1 MYSEHVQAQAET
13 LISSVSAPHLRP
25 VGILIMAAWF
35 GLLTGLAEVAVKAV
49 QKFGFGQIINAGVD
63 VAWMAPLAGLIFFL
77 IPGLAL
83 VVLSWLAARLRA
95 RFDARRLAAFIL
107 TFLGSLNLLLLIP
120 RLHHY
125 AVALL
130 AAGGAAQ
137 VSRLISARD
146 KSFRR
151 LTRRTV
157 GWLAAWV
164 VIAGGIAQGG
174 QWMLERNKVIKLPP
188 APPQAPNV
196 LLIVLDTVRAH
207 NLSLYGYARA
217 TTPNIDQLASRSVV
231 FERAFSTAPWTLPS
245 HAGMFTGRF
254 AHELSANWNAPL
266 DAAHPTLAEQFSRQ
280 GYLTAGFVANTGY
293 CSAERG
299 LNRGFIHYEDYRV
312 SRGQLAS
319 SLTLI
324 RAIADNFRL
333 RRLFNNDEHLNR
345 QSADVVSRKF
355 LRWLS
360 AQRARPFFVFLN
372 YYDAHEPY
380 LPPAPFDRKFGPGR
394 RQGKHSALHHLNWNP
409 AFGRRALTSPELEE
423 EMDAYDGA
431 IAYLDQQL
439 GQLFA
444 ELRER
449 GVYDNT
455 VIILTSDHGEEF
467 GEHGMYDHGNSLY
480 LPSVHVP
487 LLISFPAR
495 APSGRRVTEPATLR
509 DLPATVVEL
518 AGLQARFPGQSLARY
533 WAGSES
539 SRGETESLA
548 LSSVRQV
555 TGQPESFP
563 VSKGD
568 MHSLVYEGRRYIRN
582 GDGSEELYDFE
593 KDPWERRNL
602 ASQNDSL
609 HLLDRFRILLGQTLS
624 AGTNG
629 LRH

>member
-1 MYSEHVQAQAET
+1 MPNLESQ
-13 LISSVSAPHLRP
+13 ISNDKWSALHLRP
-25 VGILIMAAWF
+25 VEILIMAAWF

-63 VAWMAPLAGLIFFL
+63 VAWMAPLAGLTFFL
-77 IPGLAL
+77 IPGLAF
-83 VVLSWLAARLRA
+83 VVAAPIGARLRA
-95 RFDARRLAAFIL
+95 RFDARRLAAFVL
-107 TFLGSLNLLLLIP
+107 TFLGLLNLLLLIP
-120 RLHHY
+120 RLQHY

-130 AAGGAAQ
+130 AAGGAVQ
-137 VSRLISARD
+137 VSRLISARA
-146 KSFRR
+146 KSFRQ

-157 GWLAAWV
+157 GWFAGWV
-164 VIAGGIAQGG
+164 VIAWVVAQSG
-174 QWMLERNKVIKLPP
+174 QWMVERNKMTKLPP

-207 NLSLYGYARA
+207 NLSLYGYERA
-217 TTPNIDQLASRSVV
+217 TTPNLEQLASRSVV
-231 FERAFSTAPWTLPS
+231 FERALSTAPWTLPS

-254 AHELSANWNAPL
+254 AHELLANWNTPL
-266 DAAHPTLAEQFSRQ
+266 DATHPTLAEQFSGQ

-293 CSAERG
+293 CSAEQG

-324 RAIADNFRL
+324 RVIADNFRL

-345 QSADVVSRKF
+345 QSADVVSGKF

-409 AFGRRALTSPELEE
+409 AFGRRTLTSPELQEE
-423 EMDAYDGA
+423 VDAYDGA

-439 GQLFA
+439 GRLFA

-455 VIILTSDHGEEF
+455 VIIITSDHGEEF
-467 GEHGMYDHGNSLY
+467 GEHGVYDHGNSLY

-487 LLISFPAR
+487 LLISFPAPP
-495 APSGRRVTEPATLR
+495 AWGGRRVAEPVTLR

-533 WAGSES
+533 WAGIEA
-539 SRGETESLA
+539 SRGEAESLA

-563 VSKGD
+563 ASKGD
-568 MHSLVYEGRRYIRN
+568 MHALVYEGRRYIRN

-593 KDPWERRNL
+593 KDPWERHNL
-602 ASQNDSL
+602 ASQDDSRP
-609 HLLDRFRILLGQTLS
+609 LLDRFRILLGQTLK
-624 AGTNG
+624 AEF
-629 LRH
+629 

>member
-1 MYSEHVQAQAET
+1 
-13 LISSVSAPHLRP
+13 
-25 VGILIMAAWF
+25 MAAWF

-49 QKFGFGQIINAGVD
+49 QKFGFGQIINAGAD

-77 IPGLAL
+77 ISGLAL
-83 VVLSWLAARLRA
+83 VVLSWIGVRFRA
-95 RFDARRLAAFIL
+95 RFDARRLAAFTL
-107 TFLGSLNLLLLIP
+107 TFLGLLNLLLLIP
-120 RLHHY
+120 RLQHY

-130 AAGGAAQ
+130 AGGGAVQ
-137 VSRLISARD
+137 ISRLISARA
-146 KSFRR
+146 KSFRQ

-157 GWLAAWV
+157 GWLAAWM
-164 VIAGGIAQGG
+164 VIAGIVAQGG
-174 QWMLERNKVIKLPP
+174 QWMKMAKLPP

-207 NLSLYGYARA
+207 NLSLYGYERA
-217 TTPNIDQLASRSVV
+217 TTPNLEQLASRSVV
-231 FERAFSTAPWTLPS
+231 FERALSTAPWTLPS

-254 AHELSANWNAPL
+254 AHELSTNWNTPL
-266 DAAHPTLAEQFSRQ
+266 DAAHPTLAEQFSGQ

-293 CSAERG
+293 CSAEQG
-299 LNRGFIHYEDYRV
+299 LDRGFIHYEDYRV

-324 RAIADNFRL
+324 RVIADNFRL
-333 RRLFNNDEHLNR
+333 RRFFNNDEHLNR
-345 QSADVVSRKF
+345 QSADVVSGKF

-360 AQRARPFFVFLN
+360 AQRGRPFFVFLN

-394 RQGKHSALHHLNWNP
+394 RQGKHSPLHHLNWNP
-409 AFGRRALTSPELEE
+409 AFGRRALTSPELQEE
-423 EMDAYDGA
+423 VDAYDGA
-431 IAYLDQQL
+431 ISYLDQQL
-439 GQLFA
+439 GRLFV
-444 ELRER
+444 ELKER

-455 VIILTSDHGEEF
+455 VIIITSDHGEEF
-467 GEHGMYDHGNSLY
+467 GEHGVYDHGNSLY

-495 APSGRRVTEPATLR
+495 APGGRRVAEPVTLR
-509 DLPATVVEL
+509 DLPATMVEL
-518 AGLQARFPGQSLARY
+518 TGLQARFPGQSLARY
-533 WAGSES
+533 WAGFES
-539 SRGETESLA
+539 SRGETEGLA

-555 TGQPESFP
+555 TGQPEWFP

-582 GDGSEELYDFE
+582 GDGGEELYDFE

-602 ASQNDSL
+602 AGHNDSRP
-609 HLLDRFRILLGQTLS
+609 LLDRFRILLGQSLKAEPIAGRQLS
-624 AGTNG
+624 ENG